1 MNIQQSK
8 KIKKMISL
16 LVVMDNL
23 YHSRDFDTIGK
34 LSLNIDLQLWAIDLC
49 SSWVP
54 LADLKLM

>member
-54 LADLKLM
+54 LADLK